1 MTQSVD
7 ASRQSVS
14 PGLARCF
21 ALAFRFSLLA
31 FCVLVFTVGLAPSWF
46 GLYDTPGLGRS
57 QVLLIGAGLVGAA
70 GLLVFGRAMQAW
82 VEARAAQLLLLA
94 TVCVLMVVGSE
105 LVCRAIPHGRV
116 NVLERMF
123 ISEQPFWELENRA
136 TIYHPSRRIR
146 EVHVAG
152 EGVEFDVVYAIN
164 GAGCLDEIEYH
175 PSAAPRRIALV
186 GDSFTAGY
194 HGGRPWIGDLRGQ
207 LDPQEYAVYN
217 LGVAGTSLENFAL
230 RLDAMHSKVDFN
242 EIWICCLTADVE
254 RGHWTGAVED
264 GFVVFRHAG
273 GSGRVWRLID
283 FDESHEAMVAWAYD
297 RRFGNQLGRVVRVA
311 RRSRLVEMCLFGL
324 RSTKTSGAGR
334 DELADKC
341 GAILSAIRNEFPEY
355 PLHFV
360 QIPEKG
366 EVAQS
371 QYRVDLRSPAEAS
384 GFRYHDA
391 LTGVGWTLDDFNTWD
406 GHPTQ
411 EGYGKL
417 ADYLATTVEEGSGGG
432 R

>member
-7 ASRQSVS
+7 ASRRSVS
-14 PGLARCF
+14 PGFARRF
-21 ALAFRFSLLA
+21 AGTLRFSLLA
-31 FCVLVFTVGLAPSWF
+31 FCVLVFSVGLTPSWF
-46 GLYDTPGLGRS
+46 GLYDTPGLGRG
-57 QVLLIGAGLVGAA
+57 QVLLIGAGLVGA
-70 GLLVFGRAMQAW
+70 GLLLVFGQAVQAW

-94 TVCVLMVVGSE
+94 TVCVLMVAGGE

-123 ISEQPFWELENRA
+123 ISEQPFCELENGA
-136 TIYHPSRRIR
+136 TIYHPNRRIR

-152 EGVEFDVVYAIN
+152 EGLEFDVVYAIN
-164 GAGCLDEIEYH
+164 GAGCVDQIEYEA
-175 PSAAPRRIALV
+175 SSAPRRIALV

-194 HGGRPWIGDLRGQ
+194 HGGRPWIEDLRAQ
-207 LDPQEYAVYN
+207 LDPREYSLYN

-230 RLDAMHSKVDFN
+230 RLDAMRPKIDFN
-242 EIWICCLTADVE
+242 EIWICCLTTDVE
-254 RGHWTGAVED
+254 RERWTGAVEE
-264 GFVVFRHAG
+264 GFVVFRHAE

-297 RRFGNQLGRVVRVA
+297 RRFGPQLGRMVRVA

-324 RSTKTSGAGR
+324 RSTKHSGAGR
-334 DELADKC
+334 AELADKC
-341 GAILSAIRNEFPEY
+341 QAILSGIRDEFPEY

-360 QIPEKG
+360 QIPENG

-371 QYRVDLRSPAEAS
+371 YYRVDLRPSAEAS

-391 LTGVGWTLDDFNTWD
+391 LMGVGWTLEDFHTWD
-406 GHPTQ
+406 AHPTQ

-417 ADYLATTVEEGSGGG
+417 AAFLATSIEAGGK